1 MAVLTRPR
9 LQQRRQQTPAADS
22 HAAGS
27 SIVGSPRCYAQPAAE
42 EPLAAASD
50 SPARQANVVSSL
62 EKTAD
67 EISQDP
73 LRYRRLQDL
82 THNTQSERGQV
93 FLNLANEFREQR
105 WIELERIRVGGA
117 RRPLLSAYQGRRQA
131 PPPSTD
137 DREATPKKRARK
149 GSQRETVATL
159 QALRQSLADEEDTA
173 PLLPPLGAGEDES
186 D

>member
-27 SIVGSPRCYAQPAAE
+27 SIVGSPRCYAPPAAE

-50 SPARQANVVSSL
+50 SPARQANFVSSL

-73 LRYRRLQDL
+73 LRYSRLQHL
-82 THNTQSERGQV
+82 THSTQSERGRV

-105 WIELERIRVGGA
+105 WIELERIRVGEA
-117 RRPLLSAYQGRRQA
+117 RRPLLSAFQGRRQA

-137 DREATPKKRARK
+137 DRGGSPKKRART
-149 GSQRETVATL
+149 GSQQETVAAL

-173 PLLPPLGAGEDES
+173 PLLPPQGAGEDES